1 MKRAVFIRSTALSG
15 REETALPRLIS
26 LNGGTAGNVVP
37 NRAEAVVEGL
47 SGEII
52 RDICR
57 KTENETGIHFTVEPV
72 LPDVSAN
79 QGKDGSSMRRE
90 PAPMHQPHG
99 RNNAVT
105 GLIKAAASLPLS
117 DSAGFRTLNGLA
129 EIFPHNDYYGV
140 AAGVA
145 KKDEISGDLTLGT
158 NMVDYQVTG
167 LMGKIDSRA
176 PLCASKENML
186 DVLRARL
193 DAEGSRWIRRA
204 G

>member
-1 MKRAVFIRSTALSG
+1 MKKRHAGTRSIITANSQKRRAPFSPDAEYPLINIEKGGLYTKYSAQWK
-15 REETALPRLIS
+15 EETALPRLIS

-145 KKDEISGDLTLGT
+145 QKG
-158 NMVDYQVTG
+158 
-167 LMGKIDSRA
+167 
-176 PLCASKENML
+176 
-186 DVLRARL
+186 
-193 DAEGSRWIRRA
+193 
-204 G
+204 